1 MILRCNYEELS
12 ALKQGAHT
20 LLDVS
25 EGDQHVV
32 VAPPAAHATVAALL
46 PRLEGDL
53 TISTLEEFYSVQI
66 AIDAIVI
73 CLRAEMESAVATTH
87 AAHEYAVAAYFD
99 FAHAFSVLTRVREMG
114 AEMEALIEVVTGGV
128 VTPEVAR
135 EFVFPD

>member
-1 MILRCNYEELS
+1 VILRCNYEELS

-20 LLDVS
+20 LLGVG
-25 EGDQHVV
+25 EGDRHVA

-53 TISTLEEFYSVQI
+53 TITTLEQLYSVQI

-73 CLRAEMESAVATTH
+73 CLRAEMESAVTITH
-87 AAHEYAVAAYFD
+87 PADEYAVAAYFD
-99 FAHAFSVLTRVREMG
+99 FAHAFTVLARVREMG

-128 VTPEVAR
+128 VTPDIAR